1 VPQAIREHVL
11 LGLPLEQVGLTAL
24 IMVGVLTAAPRAS
37 AACRWFGTQ
46 LECDL
51 GTSRLVIGT
60 QAAGEPTYARPFPI
74 RSFHGDR
81 GFRDDHA
88 ASEHPLAIELQD
100 FGADPT
106 LCRKIG
112 NETYCY

>member
-1 VPQAIREHVL
+1 LNSRVRVL
-11 LGLPLEQVGLTAL
+11 IVL
-24 IMVGVLTAAPRAS
+24 GVLAAAPRGA

-51 GTSRLVIGT
+51 GASRVVIGT
-60 QAAGEPTYARPFPI
+60 QAADEPTYARPFRP
-74 RSFHGDR
+74 RSFHGDDGLLDQHTAPR
-81 GFRDDHA
+81 LPF
-88 ASEHPLAIELQD
+88 EVELQD
-100 FGADPT
+100 FGADPS